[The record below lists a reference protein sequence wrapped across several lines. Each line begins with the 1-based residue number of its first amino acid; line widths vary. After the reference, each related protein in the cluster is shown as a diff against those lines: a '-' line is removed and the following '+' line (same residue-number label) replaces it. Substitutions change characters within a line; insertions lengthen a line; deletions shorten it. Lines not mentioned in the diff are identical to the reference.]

1 MQYAAGLFQPVLEL
15 FADYPYLVLFV
26 GLLLAGEAV
35 LLPALYL
42 ATTGRLDPAGVIAV
56 AIVATLISDG
66 LWYLLGR
73 WYPAQALAR
82 IRARQ
87 SDAKVAR
94 LDTLFRRN
102 GPRLLFL
109 SKFVYGTRIAAQVLA
124 GAAKMPYSVYMGV
137 NVLGVATLVLCLAG
151 LAWSVVETAEQL
163 EALVSHI
170 EVVFLLF
177 VLLAVGLFIVV
188 GTIVRKQWFR

>member
-1 MQYAAGLFQPVLEL
+1 MQHAAGLFQPVLEL

-26 GLLLAGEAV
+26 GLLLAGEAI

-42 ATTGRLDPAGVIAV
+42 ATTGRLDPVWVIAV
-56 AIVATLISDG
+56 AIVATWLSDG

-82 IRARQ
+82 LRARQ
-87 SDAKVAR
+87 SEVVVAR
-94 LDTLFRRN
+94 LDTLIHRN

-109 SKFVYGTRIAAQVLA
+109 SKFVYGTRTAAQVLA
-124 GAAKMPYSVYMGV
+124 GAAKMPFSIYMGV
-137 NVLGVATLVLCLAG
+137 NMLGVATLVLCLAG
-151 LAWSVVETAEQL
+151 LAWSVVETAQQL

-177 VLLAVGLFIVV
+177 LLIAVGLFIVV